1 MYSEIDTAQLEKA
14 GDYVLSDIELVSF
27 QAADGSNPKRI
38 SIRSLVSEV
47 NIYEGLDQ
55 KNLSGTVILTDA
67 QNVVGHLPLTGFERI
82 EFKMFT
88 PGTSRGY
95 DFTFDTGHPMFIY
108 KIADRTGVS
117 PRTQMYKLHFCSAEM
132 IQNEQVKVE
141 RAFTDTYDNNV
152 LSVFRNELKSKK
164 TMIVEETAGIRKY
177 TSPKIRPFEVIDEFS
192 KNAQSKIFTNAGMMF
207 YETAIGYHFQSI
219 ESMLAISNGVAR
231 PVQAKYTP
239 KPANIRDSRG
249 NRDVVKEMQ
258 TVVKFQIN
266 EQFNTLKNL
275 RNGVYNARVITHDNY
290 NKTFSEVDFD
300 YAETYSNSFHTEHD
314 GKGGLQDNKSIMP
327 LFNYKDNKFFSQF
340 PQGTQYMVS
349 TTENVHTDIERVPHE
364 VNLPKRL
371 SQRLAF
377 ETMSL
382 TITVPGFTGISVGDL
397 VAFEMP
403 SYEPSGVDNP
413 LDLDPY
419 MSGRYLIKSIRH
431 KIMTTADRHE
441 MILEIF
447 KDSVHT
453 GYPQENVNTLD
464 DRKNK
469 ESINVLKY
477 DLDDALLEDTEGDGV
492 FK

>member
-14 GDYVLSDIELVSF
+14 GDYVLSDVELVSF
-27 QAADGSNPKRI
+27 QAADGSKPKRI
-38 SIRSLVSEV
+38 SIRSLISEV
-47 NIYEGLDQ
+47 NIYEALDQ

-67 QNVVGHLPLTGFERI
+67 QNVIGHLPLTGFERI

-88 PGTSRGY
+88 PGTSRVY
-95 DFTFDTGHPMFIY
+95 DFTFETGHPMFIY

-117 PRTQMYKLHFCSAEM
+117 PRTQMYKLHFCSSEM
-132 IQNEQVKVE
+132 IVNEQVKVE

-152 LSVFRNELKSKK
+152 ISVFRNELKSTK
-164 TMIVEETAGIRKY
+164 TLIVEETAGIRKY
-177 TSPKIRPFEVIDEFS
+177 TSPKVRPFEAIDEFS
-192 KNAQSKIFTNAGMMF
+192 KNAESKKFISVGMMF

-239 KPANIRDSRG
+239 KPANIRDGRG

-258 TVVKFQIN
+258 TVVNFQIN

-275 RNGVYNARVITHDNY
+275 RNGVYNARVVTHDNY
-290 NKTFSEVDFD
+290 NKTFTEVDFD
-300 YAETYSNSFHTEHD
+300 YATQYGKSFHTEHD
-314 GKGGLQDNKSIMP
+314 GSGGIQDSKSIMP
-327 LFNYKDNKFFSQF
+327 IFNYKDNKFFSQY

-349 TTENVHTDIERVPHE
+349 TTNNVHTDIERVPHE
-364 VNLPKRL
+364 NILPRRL

-397 VAFEMP
+397 IAFEMP